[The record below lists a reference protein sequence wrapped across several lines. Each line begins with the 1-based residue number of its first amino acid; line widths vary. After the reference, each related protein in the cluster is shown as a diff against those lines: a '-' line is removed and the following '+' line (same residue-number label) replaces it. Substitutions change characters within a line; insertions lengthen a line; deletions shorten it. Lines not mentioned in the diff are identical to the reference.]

1 MSPRFSAVCDIISVG
16 DPLTSSA
23 PPTRTTNPPQ
33 PHPNPN
39 QVLISYVPP
48 LNVVFSTG
56 PLAGLHWLCGI
67 PWFLLCFLYDETRKA
82 AMRRSPG
89 GWVERL
95 TYW

>member
-1 MSPRFSAVCDIISVG
+1 V
-16 DPLTSSA
+16 
-23 PPTRTTNPPQ
+23 
-33 PHPNPN
+33 
-39 QVLISYVPP
+39 YVPP

-67 PWFLLCFLYDETRKA
+67 PWFLLCFLYDEGRKA